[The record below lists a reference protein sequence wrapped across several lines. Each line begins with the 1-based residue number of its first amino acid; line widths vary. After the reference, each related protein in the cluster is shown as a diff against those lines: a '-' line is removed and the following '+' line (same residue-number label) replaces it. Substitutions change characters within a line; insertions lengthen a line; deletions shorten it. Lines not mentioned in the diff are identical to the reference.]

1 MYKEKSRLRSEVIRK
16 RDAIPLEVKKAKDR
30 MIRERLSG
38 LGEYR
43 NAGTVMLFA
52 SFRTEVDTIPIIRD
66 ALMQGKR
73 VVLPKVDSAKK
84 ELGLYNIRSV
94 DELIPGFLGIPEPG
108 VVEGRKVAP
117 EELELIVMPGVA
129 FDERGGRLGYG
140 GGYYDRLGAGLR
152 HRPPLVA
159 VAYEEQVIS
168 EVPVADHD
176 IRVDKIVTDRR
187 VIEVRDAGA

>member
-1 MYKEKSRLRSEVIRK
+1 MYKEKSRLRAEVIRR
-16 RDAIPLEVKKAKDR
+16 RDAIPLEVRKAKDR

-43 NAGTVMLFA
+43 SAGTVMLFA
-52 SFRTEVDTIPIIRD
+52 SFRTEVDTMPIIAD

-73 VVLPKVDSAKK
+73 VVLPKVESAKK
-84 ELGLYNIRSV
+84 ELRLYNIKSV
-94 DELIPGFLGIPEPG
+94 DELTPGVMGIPEPRA
-108 VVEGRKVAP
+108 VEGREVAP
-117 EELELIVMPGVA
+117 EEIELIVMPGVA

-140 GGYYDRLGAGLR
+140 GGYYDRLIAGWRL
-152 HRPPLVA
+152 RPPLVA
-159 VAYEEQVIS
+159 VAYEEQVVG

-176 IRVDKIVTDRR
+176 IRVDKVVTDRR

>member
-1 MYKEKSRLRSEVIRK
+1 MDTKQAIRK
-16 RDAIPLEVKKAKDR
+16 KVIKLRDAIPPEVKKAGDR
-30 MIRERLSG
+30 MIQERVFG
-38 LGEYR
+38 LAEYR

-52 SFRTEVDTIPIIRD
+52 SFRTEVDTIPIIAD

-73 VVLPKVDSAKK
+73 VVLPKVDGAKK
-84 ELGLYNIRSV
+84 ELRLYSIRSV
-94 DELIPGFLGIPEPG
+94 DELIPGYMGIPEPG
-108 VVEGRKVAP
+108 VVEGREVAP

-140 GGYYDRLGAGLR
+140 GGYYDRLIAGLR

-159 VAYEEQVIS
+159 VAYEEQVVR

-176 IRVDKIVTDRR
+176 IRVDRIVTDRR
-187 VIEVRDAGA
+187 VITVCAS

>member
-1 MYKEKSRLRSEVIRK
+1 MYKEKSRLRAEVIRR
-16 RDAIPLEVKKAKDR
+16 RDAIPLEVRKAKDR
-30 MIRERLSG
+30 MIQERLSG
-38 LGEYR
+38 LAEYR

-52 SFRTEVDTIPIIRD
+52 SFRTEVDTMPIIAD

-84 ELGLYNIRSV
+84 ELRLYNIRSV
-94 DELIPGFLGIPEPG
+94 DELTPGYMGIPEPG
-108 VVEGRKVAP
+108 VVEGREVTP

-140 GGYYDRLGAGLR
+140 GGYYDRLIAGLR
-152 HRPPLVA
+152 RRPPLVA
-159 VAYEEQVIS
+159 VAYEEQIIR

-176 IRVDKIVTDRR
+176 IRVDRIVTDRR
-187 VIEVRDAGA
+187 VIEVMDAGA